1 MKSRIFS
8 RLVLLVAVAIAAASL
23 ISSGVNYKFLLPSV
37 PPPAHASLPPSTA
50 SYMGVYEAGAP
61 PGYQPVTEFAQTAC
75 PPGKPPNLVGY
86 YSGWAEPFQASFAEQ
101 AHAHGA
107 VPYVQIDPTQASVP
121 AIASGAYDLYLRTY
135 ADSVRDYGH
144 AVVIGFGHEMNTSRY
159 SWGYR
164 HVRPQVFVAA
174 WRHIVTLFRVEGADN
189 VTWLWT
195 INQEGPGT
203 GNISDWWPG
212 SSYVTWVGI
221 DGYYYRPS
229 DTFATVFG
237 NTITRVRIFSDKPIL
252 LSETA
257 VGPTAGV
264 PFAKINNLFD
274 GMRRYKTLGLV
285 WFDIAQSGGIFHQDW
300 RIEDSQA
307 ATAAF
312 RLGVSTLTLARPP
325 Q

>member
-1 MKSRIFS
+1 M
-8 RLVLLVAVAIAAASL
+8 
-23 ISSGVNYKFLLPSV
+23 
-37 PPPAHASLPPSTA
+37 
-50 SYMGVYEAGAP
+50 
-61 PGYQPVTEFAQTAC
+61 
-75 PPGKPPNLVGY
+75 
-86 YSGWAEPFQASFAEQ
+86 
-101 AHAHGA
+101 
-107 VPYVQIDPTQASVP
+107 QIDPTQASVS
-121 AIASGAYDLYLRTY
+121 AIARGVYDIYLRTY

-159 SWGYR
+159 SWGYG

-174 WRHIVTLFRVEGADN
+174 WRHIVTLFHSEGADN

-257 VGPTAGV
+257 VGPPLASRSPRSTTCSTGCAGTRRSGWCGSTSPRAAASSARTGASRTARGQGGLPARRLDADAGAALTVAAGPGTAAAWQGPRALTEPTGPAGRTRGSGRPSRRRGQPSQHLDVGSLGPAARVEDEAGV
-264 PFAKINNLFD
+264 TRDAVQVI
-274 GMRRYKTLGLV
+274 
-285 WFDIAQSGGIFHQDW
+285 GGVILQQDHQV
-300 RIEDSQA
+300 R
-307 ATAAF
+307 
-312 RLGVSTLTLARPP
+312 ARPRRP
-325 Q
+325 GSPPAGPAPR

>member
-8 RLVLLVAVAIAAASL
+8 RLVLLAAVAIAAAAI
-23 ISSGVNYKFLLPSV
+23 ISSGTRFNYLPTQ
-37 PPPAHASLPPSTA
+37 PPTARAPLPQKLA
-50 SYMGVYEAGAP
+50 SYLGVYEAGSP
-61 PGYQPVTEFAQTAC
+61 PGYQPVADFAQAA
-75 PPGKPPNLVGY
+75 GKPPNLVGY
-86 YSGWAEPFQASFAEQ
+86 YSGWAEPFHASFAEQ

-121 AIASGAYDLYLRTY
+121 AIPRGIYDVYLRTY
-135 ADSVRDYGH
+135 ADSVRDYGG

-159 SWGYR
+159 SWGYG
-164 HVRPQVFVAA
+164 HVRPRVFVAA
-174 WRHIVTLFRVEGADN
+174 WRHIVTLFHGEGADN

-203 GNISDWWPG
+203 GPAVDWWPG
-212 SSYVTWVGI
+212 SAYVTWVGI

-229 DTFATVFG
+229 DTFDTVFG

-257 VGPTAGV
+257 VGPAAGQ
-264 PFAKINNLFD
+264 FAKINNLFD

-285 WFDIAQSGGIFHQDW
+285 WFDIAQSDGILHQNW

-307 ATAAF
+307 AKAAF
-312 RLGVSTLTLARPP
+312 RFGASTLTLARPP